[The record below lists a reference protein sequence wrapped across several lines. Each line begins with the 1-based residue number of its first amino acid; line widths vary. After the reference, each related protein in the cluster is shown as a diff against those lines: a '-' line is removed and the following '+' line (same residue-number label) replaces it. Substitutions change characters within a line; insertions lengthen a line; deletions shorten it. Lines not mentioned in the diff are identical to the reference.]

1 MCASITFMSK
11 IQPKVLKAAVLG
23 ANDGIITTFA
33 VVAGVV
39 GAGLPVSTILILGI
53 ANIVADGI
61 SMALGDYLGEQST
74 KQLEGTKAQAPISHF
89 LHSTSVVTFIA
100 FLLAGSLPLLPYV
113 LAFSGSNIPE
123 NTQFPLSVICTGVAL
138 FMIGSM
144 RTIITKHGWLRSGVE
159 MFSVGALAAAVAY
172 LLGAFI
178 EQLVR

>member
-1 MCASITFMSK
+1 MSK
-11 IQPKVLKAAVLG
+11 IIEPKVLKAAVLG

-39 GAGLPVSTILILGI
+39 GAGLPVVTILILGI
-53 ANIVADGI
+53 ANMIADGI
-61 SMALGDYLGEQST
+61 SMALGDYLGEQSAR
-74 KQLEGTKAQAPISHF
+74 QMQGGSQQPISNF
-89 LHSTSVVTFIA
+89 LHSTSFVTFAAFVIA
-100 FLLAGSLPLLPYV
+100 GTLPLLPYI
-113 LAFSGSNIPE
+113 LNFTGLPLPE
-123 NTQFPLSVICTGVAL
+123 NTQFPLSIISTGAAL
-138 FMIGSM
+138 FIIGSM

>member
-1 MCASITFMSK
+1 MSK
-11 IQPKVLKAAVLG
+11 NIQPKVLKAAVLG

-53 ANIVADGI
+53 ANMIADGI
-61 SMALGDYLGEQST
+61 SMALGDFLGEQST
-74 KQLEGTKAQAPISHF
+74 NQMAGGKQQPIANF
-89 LHSTSVVTFIA
+89 LHSTSFITFAAFVV
-100 FLLAGSLPLLPYV
+100 AGTLPLLPYIV
-113 LAFSGSNIPE
+113 QLFGVNLPS
-123 NTQFPLSVICTGVAL
+123 NTQFPLSVISTGAAL
-138 FMIGSM
+138 FIIGSM

-159 MFSVGALAAAVAY
+159 MFAVGALAAAVAY